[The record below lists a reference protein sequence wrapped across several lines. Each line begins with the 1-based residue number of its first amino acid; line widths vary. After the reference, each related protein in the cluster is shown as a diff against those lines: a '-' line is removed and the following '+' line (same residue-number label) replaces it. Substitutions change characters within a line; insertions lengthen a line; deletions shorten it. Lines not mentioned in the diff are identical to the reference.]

1 MKFKPEGDPETPY
14 QRARQ
19 EFDDYIGNARV
30 QSKNWRL
37 AFFCLLIILFLTIG
51 GLIAVAMQVK
61 IAPYIVEVGPAGAVN
76 VVAKVGQNYDPSQ
89 AATKYFVSQF
99 VSRIRSIPVDPVV
112 LRNNFL
118 TAYNYVTPTGKNT
131 LNGYARDAN
140 PFNSLGKKAIS
151 VSINSVVKLSE
162 NSYQV
167 NWIEEEYSIAG
178 APVQQKNYTG
188 VFNLALITPKDEK
201 QLINNPLGV
210 YVDFFNISQVS

>member
-1 MKFKPEGDPETPY
+1 MKFKPVGDPETPY
-14 QRARQ
+14 QRAKQ
-19 EFDDYIGNARV
+19 EFDDYIGSARV

-76 VVAKVGQNYDPSQ
+76 VVAKAEQNYNPSQ

-131 LNGYARDAN
+131 LNAYAKEAN
-140 PFNSLGKKAIS
+140 PFKALGQKAIS

-167 NWIEEEYSIAG
+167 NWIEREYSTTG
-178 APVQQKNYTG
+178 APTQQKNYTG
-188 VFNLALITPKDEK
+188 VFNLSLIMPKDEK
-201 QLINNPLGV
+201 TLVNNPLGV